1 MGLYIQFQRRAIE
14 SHSNKPEAVRP
25 PDALNLEQI
34 QDTEGGQLYYA
45 GVSNGIGTC
54 SDILGLDVLVL
65 TKEVRTI
72 ERPTGEIACAYTVL
86 VRELTPEESINDR
99 LARFGIARLC
109 IELLQPRP
117 ELQDGGITVFE
128 PTGKNTLYTAV
139 I

>member
-14 SHSNKPEAVRP
+14 SHAGEPEAVRP
-25 PDALNLEQI
+25 PDAIDLEQL
-34 QDTEGGQLYYA
+34 QSTTGNQLHYA

-65 TKEVRTI
+65 TQETPTA
-72 ERPTGEIACAYTVL
+72 ERPTGELACAYTVL
-86 VRELTPEESINDR
+86 VRELTTEESASDR

-109 IELLQPRP
+109 IELLQPR
-117 ELQDGGITVFE
+117 LDLRGNGITVFE
-128 PTGKNTLYTAV
+128 PTGKNTPYTAV